1 MPPTPPARPRR
12 RTIPRAGGGL
22 LLAPAV
28 LVTLAVFWVAMAILL
43 VMSVYPFVASGVPRL
58 TLEPWQKFLGDPYY
72 WGVVRTTL
80 GLGLAVTV
88 LSLLVGYPAAYAMS
102 KIRHPGLLVLVYVVL
117 FSPILVSVVV
127 RTYGWLLLL
136 SKTGVVNFLLQKAGL
151 VSEPLPLIFNTT
163 GIVIAMVHILLP
175 FMIFPLL
182 SVIAQLPLELREA
195 AADLGANR
203 WETLGRVTLPL
214 TLPGIV
220 SGCQIV
226 FTLTIS
232 AFVTPFLMGGGK
244 VQILSGL
251 IYRDMEAVNLAF
263 ASVVAFVLLGL
274 AVTILLLSNLST
286 RHAYARAEVLRT

>member
-1 MPPTPPARPRR
+1 MSRPGPRR
-12 RTIPRAGGGL
+12 FHPGTLP

-28 LVTLAVFWVAMAILL
+28 LLTLIVFWVAMAILL
-43 VMSVYPFVASGVPRL
+43 VMSVYPFIGAGASRL
-58 TLEPWQKFLGDPYY
+58 TLEAWRQFLGDRFY
-72 WGVVRTTL
+72 WSVVRTTL
-80 GLGLAVTV
+80 ELGLWVTA
-88 LSLLVGYPAAYAMS
+88 LALLLGYPAAYAMS
-102 KIRHPGLLVLVYVVL
+102 KIRRPGLLVLVYVVL

-136 SKTGVVNFLLQKAGL
+136 SKTGFVNYLLLQSGL
-151 VSEPLPLIFNTT
+151 VSAPVPLIFNTT
-163 GIVIAMVHILLP
+163 GIVVAMVHILLP

-182 SVIAQLPLELREA
+182 SVITQLPADLREA

-203 WETLGRVTLPL
+203 WQTLRRVTLPL

-274 AVTILLLSNLST
+274 AVAILFSSNLLS
-286 RHAYARAEVLRT
+286 RGAYARAEVLRT

>member
-1 MPPTPPARPRR
+1 VTPAAAR
-12 RTIPRAGGGL
+12 
-22 LLAPAV
+22 LAPLALLGPAV
-28 LVTLAVFWVAMAILL
+28 FLTLAVFWVAMAILL
-43 VMSVYPFVASGVPRL
+43 AMSVYPFIGSGEPGL
-58 TLEPWQKFLGDPYY
+58 TLEAWRHFLGDRYY
-72 WGVVRTTL
+72 WSVVRTTL
-80 GLGLAVTV
+80 GLGLAVTA
-88 LSLLVGYPAAYAMS
+88 LSLLLGYPAAYAMAR
-102 KIRHPGLLVLVYVVL
+102 IRRPALLVLVYVVL

-136 SKTGVVNFLLQKAGL
+136 SKTGFVNFLLLRAGL
-151 VSEPLPLIFNTT
+151 VSEPVPLIFNTT

-182 SVIAQLPLELREA
+182 SVITQLPPDLREA

-203 WETLGRVTLPL
+203 WQTLARVTLPL

-274 AVTILLLSNLST
+274 AVAILVLSNVLT
-286 RHAYARAEVLRT
+286 RQAYARAEILRT

>member
-1 MPPTPPARPRR
+1 VTPAGARLAPLALLGPA
-12 RTIPRAGGGL
+12 GL
-22 LLAPAV
+22 L
-28 LVTLAVFWVAMAILL
+28 TLAVVWVAMAILL
-43 VMSVYPFVASGVPRL
+43 VMSVYPFIGSGGPGL
-58 TLEPWQKFLGDPYY
+58 TLEAWRHFLGDRYY
-72 WGVVRTTL
+72 WSVVQTTL
-80 GLGLAVTV
+80 GLGLAVTA
-88 LSLLVGYPAAYAMS
+88 LSLLLGYPAAYAMAR
-102 KIRHPGLLVLVYVVL
+102 IRRPALLVLVYVVL

-136 SKTGVVNFLLQKAGL
+136 SKTGFVNFLLLRAGL
-151 VSEPLPLIFNTT
+151 VSEPVPLIFNTT

-182 SVIAQLPLELREA
+182 SVITQLPPDLREA

-203 WETLGRVTLPL
+203 WQTLARVTLPL

-274 AVTILLLSNLST
+274 AVAILVLSNLLT
-286 RHAYARAEVLRT
+286 RGAYARAEVLRT

>member
-1 MPPTPPARPRR
+1 VTPAGARLAPL
-12 RTIPRAGGGL
+12 AL
-22 LLAPAV
+22 LGPAV
-28 LVTLAVFWVAMAILL
+28 LLTLAVFWVAMAILL
-43 VMSVYPFVASGVPRL
+43 VMSVYPFIGSGGPGL
-58 TLEPWQKFLGDPYY
+58 TLEAWRHFLGDRYY
-72 WGVVRTTL
+72 WSVVQTTL
-80 GLGLAVTV
+80 GLGLAVTA
-88 LSLLVGYPAAYAMS
+88 LSLLLGYPAAYAMAR
-102 KIRHPGLLVLVYVVL
+102 IRRPALLVLVYVVL

-136 SKTGVVNFLLQKAGL
+136 SKTGFVNFLLLRAGL
-151 VSEPLPLIFNTT
+151 VSEPVPLIFNTT

-182 SVIAQLPLELREA
+182 SVITQLPPDLREA

-203 WETLGRVTLPL
+203 WQTLARVTLPL

-251 IYRDMEAVNLAF
+251 IYRDMEAVNLGF
-263 ASVVAFVLLGL
+263 ASVVSLVLLVL
-274 AVTILLLSNLST
+274 ALVILAASN
-286 RHAYARAEVLRT
+286 RVVQRAYRRAEMERA

>member
-1 MPPTPPARPRR
+1 VTPAGARLAPL
-12 RTIPRAGGGL
+12 AL
-22 LLAPAV
+22 LGPAV
-28 LVTLAVFWVAMAILL
+28 LLTLAVFWVAMAILL
-43 VMSVYPFVASGVPRL
+43 VMSVYPFIGSGGPGL
-58 TLEPWQKFLGDPYY
+58 TLEAWRHFLGDRYY
-72 WGVVRTTL
+72 WSVVQTTL
-80 GLGLAVTV
+80 GLGLAVTA
-88 LSLLVGYPAAYAMS
+88 LSLLLGYPAAYAMAR
-102 KIRHPGLLVLVYVVL
+102 IRRPALLVLVYVVL

-136 SKTGVVNFLLQKAGL
+136 SKTGFVNFLLLRAGL
-151 VSEPLPLIFNTT
+151 VSEPVPLIFNTT

-182 SVIAQLPLELREA
+182 SVITQLPPDLREA

-203 WETLGRVTLPL
+203 WQTLARVTLPL

-274 AVTILLLSNLST
+274 AVAILVLSNLLT
-286 RHAYARAEVLRT
+286 RGAYARAEVLRT

>member
-1 MPPTPPARPRR
+1 MVGT
-12 RTIPRAGGGL
+12 
-22 LLAPAV
+22 
-28 LVTLAVFWVAMAILL
+28 
-43 VMSVYPFVASGVPRL
+43 
-58 TLEPWQKFLGDPYY
+58 TLEI
-72 WGVVRTTL
+72 
-80 GLGLAVTV
+80 GLAVTV
-88 LSLLVGYPAAYAMS
+88 LSLLLGYPAAYAMA
-102 KIRHPGLLVLVYVVL
+102 KIRRPGFLVLVYVVL

-136 SKTGVVNFLLQKAGL
+136 SKTGFVNFVLKRAGL
-151 VSEPLPLIFNTT
+151 TTEPVSLIFNTT

-182 SVIAQLPLELREA
+182 SVITQLPADLREA
-195 AADLGANR
+195 AADLGASR
-203 WETLGRVTLPL
+203 WQTLWKVTLPL
-214 TLPGIV
+214 TVPGIV

-274 AVTILLLSNLST
+274 AVAILLLSNHLT

>member
-1 MPPTPPARPRR
+1 MSQPGPRR
-12 RTIPRAGGGL
+12 VRLGSLP

-28 LVTLAVFWVAMAILL
+28 LLTLIVFWVAMAILL
-43 VMSVYPFVASGVPRL
+43 VMSVYPFVAAGTPRL
-58 TLEPWQKFLGDPYY
+58 TLEAWTHFLGDRFY
-72 WGVVRTTL
+72 WSVVRTTL
-80 GLGLAVTV
+80 ELGLWVTA
-88 LSLLVGYPAAYAMS
+88 LALLLGYPAAYAMS
-102 KIRHPGLLVLVYVVL
+102 KIRRPGLLVLVYVVL

-136 SKTGVVNFLLQKAGL
+136 SKTGFVNYVLLQAGL
-151 VSEPLPLIFNTT
+151 VAGPVPLIFNTT
-163 GIVIAMVHILLP
+163 GIVVAMVHILLP

-182 SVIAQLPLELREA
+182 SVITQLPADLREA

-203 WETLGRVTLPL
+203 WQTLARVTLPL

-274 AVTILLLSNLST
+274 AVAILLLSNLLS
-286 RHAYARAEVLRT
+286 RGAYARAEVLRT